1 MAQHVPPFRVSHV
14 IFDVDGTLID
24 LGGAMREAGRTLAS
38 AISETLGTAVSALD
52 VQMMRERVVAEAAWR
67 PRTAVDQRE
76 ETIRRMLAVG
86 GAPALARLPEMVRRY
101 YAVRDE
107 YLQPYDDVEPTLAAL
122 HARGF
127 TLVAATN
134 GSVDLGPLEFSRYLS
149 GWHLAQDGGV
159 SKPDPRFFAHVLER
173 FDATADRTLA
183 IGDRMDND
191 VDPARAAGIT
201 AVLLDRAG
209 MATSVEVP
217 RIERLTALVTLLERA

>member
-24 LGGAMREAGRTLAS
+24 LGGAMREAGRALAS
-38 AISETLGTAVSALD
+38 VIGETLGTAVSAPD

-67 PRTAVDQRE
+67 TRTAVDQRE
-76 ETIRRMLAVG
+76 ETIRRMLAPG
-86 GAPALARLPEMVRRY
+86 GASALARLPEIMRRY

-107 YLQPYDDVEPTLAAL
+107 HLRPYDDVEPTLAEL
-122 HARGF
+122 YQRGF

-134 GSVDLGPLEFSRYLS
+134 GSVDLGQLAFSRYLH

-173 FDATADRTLA
+173 FEATAERTLA

-201 AVLLDRAG
+201 AVLLDRAAT
-209 MATSVEVP
+209 ATSVDVP
-217 RIERLTALVTLLERA
+217 RVERLTALVSLLERA